1 MHLAQVN
8 IGILHHPM
16 DHPNTAEFKDN
27 LDKIN
32 ALAESSSGFVWRM
45 KDEGGNNT
53 ELVVSDNPLEI
64 INISVWEDVQSLQTF
79 AYKTEHVNFV
89 RRRTEWFAHYP
100 GPYFAMW
107 WIPEGQFPTLEEAME
122 KLAHLTS
129 HGESQQA
136 FTFRRIY
143 APG

>member
-8 IGILHHPM
+8 IGILHKPI
-16 DHPNTAEFKDN
+16 DHPDTAEFKDN

-32 ALAESSSGFVWRM
+32 ALAEASPGFVWRM

-53 ELVVSDNPLEI
+53 ELKVSDNPLEI
-64 INISVWEDVQSLQTF
+64 INISVWEDVESLQSF
-79 AYKTEHVNFV
+79 AYKTEHINFV
-89 RRRTEWFAHYP
+89 RRRSEWFAPYP

-107 WIPEGQFPTLEEAME
+107 WIPEGHLPSLEEAVE
-122 KLAHLTS
+122 RLSILKE
-129 HGESQQA
+129 HGESQRA
-136 FTFRRIY
+136 FTFRHIY